1 MLKDAFIEALSLAD
15 KVLLTPIMGS
25 REQNTYGIR
34 SEDLA
39 AGLSDA
45 VVLETFDQVAE
56 WIAREARPG
65 DLVITMVGC
74 DIY

>member
-1 MLKDAFIEALSLAD
+1 
-15 KVLLTPIMGS
+15 MGS

-65 DLVITMVGC
+65 DLVITMGGG
-74 DIY
+74 DIYKAAYKIRDLLSARDR